1 MNALGMDLL
10 SEGNGR
16 ISILELDGF
25 RNVPSFSEDVR
36 RGLSSI
42 PKQISPKYFYDEKG
56 SWLFEEICKTRE
68 YYPTRVEKA
77 LLAKEADSIIDRVR
91 PGSILELGSGSSNK
105 TTFLLDS
112 CGRKECFARYHPL
125 DVCEEMLL
133 DAGKRLL
140 KNYEW
145 LYIEALVGDFSKGFK
160 DLPPSEGPRLFVFLG
175 GTIGNFD
182 VDFANQFLQD
192 VCSSMAREDW
202 FLLGADRVKDVDVLN
217 AAYNDSTGYTA
228 AFNLNML
235 EVMNRELQ
243 ANFDLSSFQHRAGF
257 NQEKSQIEMYLDSNS
272 DQTVR
277 ILDLDMEVP
286 FRKGEP
292 ILTEISRKF
301 TQQSLTEMLK
311 RAGLK
316 VDHHYQPD
324 NGYFSL
330 VLTHPE

>member
-1 MNALGMDLL
+1 MNTLGMDFL

-25 RNVPSFSEDVR
+25 RNIPSFSEDVR
-36 RGLSSI
+36 RGLSGI

-112 CGRKECFARYHPL
+112 CERKGCFSMYYPL

-133 DAGKRLL
+133 EAGKRLL
-140 KNYEW
+140 KKYEW
-145 LYIEALVGDFSKGFK
+145 LHIEALVGDFSKGFK
-160 DLPPSEGPRLFVFLG
+160 ELPQSKGPRLFVFLG

-182 VDFANQFLQD
+182 ADFANRFLRD
-192 VCSSMAREDW
+192 VCSSMTKEDR
-202 FLLGADRVKDVDVLN
+202 FLLGADRVKDVGVLN

-228 AFNLNML
+228 AFNLNIL
-235 EVMNRELQ
+235 EVMNREFR
-243 ANFDLSSFQHRAGF
+243 ANFDLSTFQHRAGF

-277 ILDLDMEVP
+277 LLDLDMDIQ
-286 FRKGEP
+286 FRKGES

-301 TQQSLTEMLK
+301 TPQSLTEMLK

-316 VDHHYQPD
+316 VDRHYQPD

-330 VLTHPE
+330 VLARPE